1 MPNESKTKRKTI
13 SVQEMMKR
21 LAESAKS
28 ANNKDAAA
36 EESHDDSDLLYAIQ
50 IAFDSFQIGES

>member
-1 MPNESKTKRKTI
+1 MMQNESKTKRKTI

-28 ANNKDAAA
+28 ANNKDA
-36 EESHDDSDLLYAIQ
+36 DDSDLLYAIQ